1 MKQSSPMQI
10 KVLIS
15 EIMRGKVR
23 VPGFQRGY
31 VWDPNRVALLMDT
44 IYKDYPYGQL
54 LVWHSYEKLKTERNL
69 GGIELPAPEKDCP
82 VDYIDYILDGQQR
95 ITAIFRTFQTE
106 VPSPEEGD
114 DDWLPIFYDFEAI
127 SGVQE
132 PQFVALAN
140 SDAEV
145 GRHFPLNSFFEPRE
159 FHQQCSELSD
169 QRQKEIYDV
178 QSRFA
183 GSLIPIERFETS
195 DRASVAIVFERVN
208 RMGVELDLFQ
218 LLTAWTWSEEFE
230 LPQKFEELNE
240 VLEEF
245 GFRGIGANGD
255 LMMKCCAAI
264 LRGNPEPSSLMDV
277 NGEEVRSKFDLI
289 AKSMQ
294 RAVDFLRTNLR
305 LFDIRFLPYSSQL
318 IPLAAYFAEKKANAS
333 VSKEHRLALLRWFW
347 RSSFSHR
354 YSGNPKRNIAIDVEE
369 AVKLC
374 RGESSSLGVAP
385 VSVNESFYLSKGFNL
400 NTVATKTFVLQLA
413 QHCPL
418 TFMDGGE
425 VDLGRALAEP
435 SRREFHHCYPKH
447 YLSANGIETDSSR
460 INDLVNRAFLKR
472 AENNEISSRAP
483 SEYRGLMAENIDSIL
498 ESQLLPKEMF
508 DDDWQNFRR
517 LRAEMLLGDAK
528 RLLAEGE

>member
-1 MKQSSPMQI
+1 MQI
-10 KVLIS
+10 DNLIKRVLS
-15 EIMRGKVR
+15 GQVR
-23 VPGFQRGY
+23 IPGFQRGY
-31 VWDPNRVALLMDT
+31 VWDPQRAALLMDT
-44 IYKDYPYGQL
+44 IFKGYPYGTILMWRSSERL
-54 LVWHSYEKLKTERNL
+54 LTEKQL
-69 GGIELPAPEKDCP
+69 GGFVLPEPSKGYP
-82 VDYIDYILDGQQR
+82 LDYVLDGQQR
-95 ITAIFRTFQTE
+95 ITSIFRTFQTS
-106 VPSPEEGD
+106 VTAPEED
-114 DDWLPIFYDFEAI
+114 PELWLPIYYDFEAVAD
-127 SGVQE
+127 VQE
-132 PQFVALAN
+132 SQFVALP
-140 SDAEV
+140 EV
-145 GRHFPLNSFFEPRE
+145 DVDPEHHFPLSSFFDPVVFANRYSLLADDRQRE
-159 FHQQCSELSD
+159 IAQ
-169 QRQKEIYDV
+169 V
-178 QSRFA
+178 QSKFS
-183 GSLIPIERFETS
+183 GTLIPVQTFETD

-240 VLEEF
+240 VLEDF

-289 AKSMQ
+289 AKSMK

-374 RGESSSLGVAP
+374 RGESSSLGATP

-447 YLSANGIETDSSR
+447 YLSTNGIEANSSR

-508 DDDWQNFRR
+508 DDDWQKFRR
-517 LRAEMLLGDAK
+517 LRAEMLVGDAR
-528 RLLAEGE
+528 RLLAEGESLTLVG